1 MQNKKMTI
9 QLPSL
14 VVDVNALQC
23 ATTELQKLWDE
34 LIATFG
40 GEKMLAWNL
49 VFNMPV
55 LPRYGGLCDPTL
67 KTVFLSTVCISR
79 DIFDEKN
86 LDSRKGTLIHEFC
99 HAWAYEYQFSNWLH
113 QFGFH
118 VLVSLLLAKYNLSWD
133 KTLYNLCDDQN
144 GKYNY
149 TPKTLFR
156 LCRYAARHLKT
167 HDDLDRISVKI
178 RERFNTKPRQFYWD
192 WRNDS
197 MHPNKIVALYK
208 TIAEVDRE
216 KCAALEVKTKF
227 FERSFYSLFA
237 LVSCTGFFK
246 LLF

>member
-9 QLPSL
+9 QLPAL
-14 VVDVNALQC
+14 VVSVGDMQC
-23 ATTELQKLWDE
+23 ATNELQKLWDE

-40 GEKMLAWNL
+40 GQKMLTWNL

-55 LPRYGGLCDPTL
+55 IARYGGLCDPSV
-67 KTVFLSTVCISR
+67 KTVFLSTVCICR
-79 DIFDEKN
+79 DISDEKN

-99 HAWAYEYQFSNWLH
+99 HAWCYEYQLSNWLH

-144 GKYNY
+144 GIYNY

-167 HDDLDRISVKI
+167 QDDLDRISVKI

-237 LVSCTGFFK
+237 LVSCGGFFK